1 MEASLRLLAVCFAT
15 VKELFL
21 LYLSSLK
28 GCGPALN
35 NLNWQGTVE
44 EEREESTAKT
54 AFLRKTKKKK
64 NHPSS
69 AHSKP
74 IPEIYNVLGKAALRT
89 ANVKSFSLTLRKV
102 FSCQITTQENTII
115 RIKKETKKL
124 TPQGR
129 EQELPAP
136 FREKSTVNPIHFPT
150 PSWIQPYL
158 GQANLTAGAQI

>member
-28 GCGPALN
+28 GCGPAFN

-64 NHPSS
+64 I
-69 AHSKP
+69 
-74 IPEIYNVLGKAALRT
+74 IPPPPT
-89 ANVKSFSLTLRKV
+89 ANPSQKF
-102 FSCQITTQENTII
+102 TT
-115 RIKKETKKL
+115 
-124 TPQGR
+124 
-129 EQELPAP
+129 
-136 FREKSTVNPIHFPT
+136 
-150 PSWIQPYL
+150 Y
-158 GQANLTAGAQI
+158 